1 MSEKKDDLWTIEGL
15 IALTDKVQSEE
26 VEFRGKILPIQF
38 CELTEEEEPTGQF
51 REDFES
57 EEEKMAFYQ
66 EIGTAR
72 VLKMITKANE
82 KVPEG
87 TLVSEEAWKKL
98 PTTLRYAIAN
108 KIMGINVELR
118 ENFTMG

>member
-51 REDFES
+51 REDFEND
-57 EEEKMAFYQ
+57 EEKMAFYQ

-82 KVPEG
+82 KLPDG
-87 TLVSEEAWKKL
+87 TLVNEESWKKL